1 MTVWFSRAMSLPHPW
16 VALQVEEGVT
26 INPDGTGRTPPGV
39 MILPSERSSEPFLA
53 VQRRPL
59 VTGEQLV
66 NAGQAFDQNGQP
78 AVNFRFNTT
87 GARAFADA
95 TTQNRGRR
103 FAIVLDD
110 TIISAPVIRN
120 PITGGSGIIE
130 GGFTM
135 QSATDLA
142 NMLNAGALPARLT
155 PVEQRT
161 VTASLGADSVAR
173 GETAVLIG
181 FGLVIVF
188 MALAYGFFGIV
199 STLALLANI
208 LLLSAISA
216 LVGAA
221 AGAVLAWLIVSAAS
235 TSTLRRAVLALCSVL
250 AQFGGV
256 ALAFAFLATVGLNGV
271 LTLWVQQ
278 LTGWNLAGSGW
289 LYSLGGLTLVYTYF
303 QIPLM
308 VIVFMPALEG
318 LRSQWREAAVSLGAS
333 TWAYW
338 RDVAVP
344 LLTPAFLGS
353 VLLLFANAFAAYAT
367 AAALVSQGSPIVPLL
382 IRTALTSDV
391 VLGQA
396 GFAYALAL
404 EMIVVVAVVMAAYR
418 LVVRRSDRWLS

>member
-1 MTVWFSRAMSLPHPW
+1 MVIS
-16 VALQVEEGVT
+16 
-26 INPDGTGRTPPGV
+26 
-39 MILPSERSSEPFLA
+39 
-53 VQRRPL
+53 
-59 VTGEQLV
+59 
-66 NAGQAFDQNGQP
+66 
-78 AVNFRFNTT
+78 
-87 GARAFADA
+87 
-95 TTQNRGRR
+95 GRR
-103 FAIVLDD
+103 AARTL
-110 TIISAPVIRN
+110 R
-120 PITGGSGIIE
+120 E
-130 GGFTM
+130 
-135 QSATDLA
+135 
-142 NMLNAGALPARLT
+142 ALPLLPFGVAVVVFLII
-155 PVEQRT
+155 PT
-161 VTASLGADSVAR
+161 VT
-173 GETAVLIG
+173 VLIG
-181 FGLVIVF
+181 AVYVDGAFTLDRIAALFTGTALS
-188 MALAYGFFGIV
+188 ALAN
-199 STLALLANI
+199 S

-256 ALAFAFLATVGLNGV
+256 ALAFAFLSTVGLNGV